1 MDDHTILLRFGIAF
15 AGALIFGLARQR
27 MGKPVGFGTFIFL
40 ALGACA
46 LSLTAISLSAENP
59 LPLLSGIVT
68 GVGFLGAG
76 ALFRTGDHVAG
87 FTSAAT
93 IWVFAVFGLT
103 IGIGE
108 YLIGGILYA
117 TIVIV
122 LVIDRWLDAHWIGA
136 HNRRL
141 SLEVSLGTSDETL
154 VSLGLPPMTEARS
167 ISVDQEAGTISLV
180 YKIDKPGSD
189 QHVLLQRVVAHDQV
203 RRSSIES

>member
-1 MDDHTILLRFGIAF
+1 MDDATILFRFGIAF

-40 ALGACA
+40 ALGSCA
-46 LSLTAISLSAENP
+46 LSLTAIRLSTENP
-59 LPLLSGIVT
+59 LPLLNAIVT

-103 IGIGE
+103 VGVGE
-108 YLIGGILYA
+108 YLVSGILYA
-117 TIVIV
+117 SIVIV
-122 LVIDRWLDAHWIGA
+122 LIIDRWLDAHWIGA

-141 SLEVSLGTSDETL
+141 TLEVAMGTSDETL
-154 VSLGLPPMTEARS
+154 ISLGLPPMTDARS
-167 ISVDQEAGTISLV
+167 ISVDQDAGTISLV
-180 YKIDKPGSD
+180 YKIDKPASD
-189 QHVLLQRVVAHDQV
+189 QHILLQRVVAHDQV